1 MMKCQADYVVGC
13 GRVDNCGGHFAF
25 DFDISLGKR
34 YIGFE
39 GSSDETAWLI
49 DRLTGAAYRCH
60 ALEQDRAACEEPIT
74 GAIKK

>member
-1 MMKCQADYVVGC
+1 VQKSKTA
-13 GRVDNCGGHFAF
+13 A
-25 DFDISLGKR
+25 IPAKR
-34 YIGFE
+34 MAKSASTQYIGFE
-39 GSSDETAWLI
+39 GPSDETAWLI

>member
-1 MMKCQADYVVGC
+1 MAKSA
-13 GRVDNCGGHFAF
+13 
-25 DFDISLGKR
+25 STR

-39 GSSDETAWLI
+39 GPSDETAWLI